1 MMTDPFPNLLL
12 PTCAECAGIG
22 ITNIPELLWA
32 MEDDCGPDVMKAMVL
47 RYGGREFEVKK
58 PSPNKADQSLI
69 EQGKAWIYTYRG
81 VGRIVLPKGP
91 ASRNNRMAW
100 TAYKLLK
107 SGNSMNAVSE
117 RTGADLRTV
126 CNIKKRLR
134 QIGALQPFEK

>member
-32 MEDDCGPDVMKAMVL
+32 MEDACGEEVMKAMVL
-47 RYGGREFEVKK
+47 HYGGREFGVKK
-58 PSPNKADQSLI
+58 PCPDKANQSLI
-69 EQGKAWIYTYRG
+69 DQGKAWIYQYRG

-91 ASRNNRMAW
+91 AARNSRLAW
-100 TAYKLLK
+100 TVYKLLK
-107 SGNSMNAVSE
+107 EGKSLNAVSE
-117 RTGADLRTV
+117 KTGADLRTV

-134 QIGALQPFEK
+134 QIGAIQPFDK